1 METLLP
7 FRDRKKEEGPPSFA
21 EVASLLLVS
30 LTHFPWSVNL
40 LGSGSADYLT
50 GLLDLFDFPW
60 G

>member
-7 FRDRKKEEGPPSFA
+7 FRDRKKEEGPFSLT

-30 LTHFPWSVNL
+30 LTHFSWSVNL

-50 GLLDLFDFPW
+50 GLLDLFNFPW